1 MDQYLYYNG
10 AILPADA
17 PLITAG
23 NRGLRYGD
31 GLFETIKVTDG
42 AMPLFQ
48 LHMERMWHGLSI
60 LQMELPQFYTPD
72 YIQETIINLC
82 RHNNTLPAARV
93 RITIIRGN
101 GTLYSSNSPHASII
115 IQSEPLGADY
125 LALNTTGFTLDV
137 YTEVQK
143 SCDLLSNLKS
153 NNYLPYVMAGLYSRK
168 QQLNDCLLLNSHG
181 RICDATIANV
191 FWVHNNHIFTPP
203 LSEGGVAGV
212 MRKHLLYEL
221 PNAGYIVHE
230 KPCTVASLEAAD
242 EMFLTNALYGIRW
255 VQQFG
260 TKLYSNQFIKELYE
274 RFVKTGIPSQL
285 S

>member
-1 MDQYLYYNG
+1 MDLYLYYNG
-10 AILPADA
+10 EILPADT

-48 LHMERMWHGLSI
+48 LHMQRMQHSLSV
-60 LQMELPQFYTPD
+60 LQMELPPSYTPD
-72 YIQETIINLC
+72 HIQETILNLC
-82 RHNNTLPAARV
+82 RRNNTLHAARV

-101 GTLYSSNSPHASII
+101 GTLHSSTTSHASII
-115 IQSEPLGADY
+115 IQSEPLSADY
-125 LALNTTGFTLDV
+125 LALNTTGFTIDV

-143 SCDLLSNLKS
+143 SCDLLANLKS
-153 NNYLPYVMAGLYSRK
+153 NNYLPYVMAALYSRK

-181 RICDATIANV
+181 RICDATIANI
-191 FWVHNNHIFTPP
+191 FWVHNDHIFTPP

-221 PNAGYIVHE
+221 PNAGYTVHE
-230 KPCTVASLEAAD
+230 KLCTLASLEAAD
-242 EMFLTNALYGIRW
+242 EIFLTNALYGIRW
-255 VQQFG
+255 VRQFG
-260 TKLYSNQFIKELYE
+260 AKLYSNEFIKELYE
-274 RFVKTGIPSQL
+274 RFIKRQLVKQ
-285 S
+285 